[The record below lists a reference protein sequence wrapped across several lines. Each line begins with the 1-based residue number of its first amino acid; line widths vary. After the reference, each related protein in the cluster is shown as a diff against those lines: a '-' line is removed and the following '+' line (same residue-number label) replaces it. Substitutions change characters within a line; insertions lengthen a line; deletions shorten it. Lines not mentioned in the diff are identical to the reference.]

1 MPNMSSQAL
10 LVAYPVIEDA
20 GPPSGTSCIGFCSL
34 PCMKKKKYRW
44 GSICKD
50 TAFIS
55 IHQYIAGVYTH
66 HDKSSR
72 SNMKLRDVDEQGA
85 ACRLMLDDQ
94 FWAGGHFYLFMAF
107 FHITRIK
114 LPKRVEDIVWTNLF
128 WRPRLY
134 LYLPLLRRI
143 RVFIFVS
150 NAGVGFLPP
159 SVLFFLWGAPTNF
172 STWELSPPRSDVARA
187 PELTR
192 LARVRWARAKESAF
206 RACLWRHGCGA
217 GQEDGGCS
225 FGCRTAEVLDYIT
238 QHAARDLQ
246 EETQEK
252 PLWLVFFKTS
262 IAPRHVSQWD

>member
-1 MPNMSSQAL
+1 MSANVRRAIL
-10 LVAYPVIEDA
+10 
-20 GPPSGTSCIGFCSL
+20 G
-34 PCMKKKKYRW
+34 R
-44 GSICKD
+44 
-50 TAFIS
+50 
-55 IHQYIAGVYTH
+55 
-66 HDKSSR
+66 R
-72 SNMKLRDVDEQGA
+72 S
-85 ACRLMLDDQ
+85 
-94 FWAGGHFYLFMAF
+94 FYLFMAF

-172 STWELSPPRSDVARA
+172 STWELSPPLSDVARA

-206 RACLWRHGCGA
+206 RACLWRHGGGA
-217 GQEDGGCS
+217 GQEYGGCS
-225 FGCRTAEVLDYIT
+225 SPPPGRWRTEELLDYIT
-238 QHAARDLQ
+238 QHAARHSFQQLCGLQ

-252 PLWLVFFKTS
+252 PLWFVFFKD
-262 IAPRHVSQWD
+262 IRHVSQWD

>member
-1 MPNMSSQAL
+1 
-10 LVAYPVIEDA
+10 
-20 GPPSGTSCIGFCSL
+20 
-34 PCMKKKKYRW
+34 
-44 GSICKD
+44 
-50 TAFIS
+50 
-55 IHQYIAGVYTH
+55 
-66 HDKSSR
+66 
-72 SNMKLRDVDEQGA
+72 
-85 ACRLMLDDQ
+85 
-94 FWAGGHFYLFMAF
+94 MAF

-172 STWELSPPRSDVARA
+172 STWELSPPLSDVARA

-206 RACLWRHGCGA
+206 RACLWRHGGGA
-217 GQEDGGCS
+217 GQEYGGCS
-225 FGCRTAEVLDYIT
+225 SPPPVGGGRKNCWTTLLSMQRVTASNSCVVYRRKRRKNLCGSF
-238 QHAARDLQ
+238 
-246 EETQEK
+246 
-252 PLWLVFFKTS
+252 FFKD
-262 IAPRHVSQWD
+262 IRHVSQWD